1 MRLLNRKISN
11 SIDVELR
18 QLTEKDEGRILEGYT
33 LLRDAMVEHLVED
46 VESFRGTVST
56 ATDSAVVPKIVCALY
71 RDEMIG
77 IAIGSYLRTLRVGF
91 MCYGAV
97 AAEWRRRGI
106 YSAVRGRLIDL
117 LSQETNG
124 DGLQFVISELA
135 EDSRLFQQYVIAWNA
150 FVLPCDYEQPG
161 VQGLQI
167 TPLKLVAQ
175 PVDRRTSPDE
185 EEVITIVNEIYS
197 RIYRISNVAEN
208 DSYRRIVASMQ
219 RSSPSAS
226 PVVA

>member
-1 MRLLNRKISN
+1 MRLLNRKISD
-11 SIDVELR
+11 SLDVELC

-33 LLRDAMVEHLVED
+33 LLRDAMGEHLVED
-46 VESFRGTVST
+46 VESFRETVST

-77 IAIGSYLRTLRVGF
+77 IAIASYLRNLSMGF

-97 AAEWRRRGI
+97 ATEWRRQGI
-106 YSAVRGRLIDL
+106 YSDVRGRLIDL

-124 DGLQFVISELA
+124 DGLQFVISELDG
-135 EDSRLFQQYVIAWNA
+135 DSRLFRKYLHRWNA
-150 FVLPCDYEQPG
+150 LVLPCDYEQPAA
-161 VQGLQI
+161 QGLQI

-185 EEVITIVNEIYS
+185 EEVITIVNEIYG